1 MTAAHLLLAL
11 GLTLADTSVAIRFVP
26 DEAEAALAILEARAE
41 GREPGPDAWGRLVE
55 SEGYRRL
62 HRREAA
68 MGRGFTDS
76 AFAAFL
82 REDSMARRAPALR
95 ETLRR
100 WTAVDFGAL
109 GAGVLEWLP
118 EGTRIR
124 AAVYPLIKPRTNSF
138 VFELA
143 TDPAIMLFLDP
154 GVPAGKFANTAA
166 HELHHVGLNAACA
179 GEPDPGLPPGVRQAA
194 RWGGAFGEGFAML
207 AAAGGAD
214 VHPHALS
221 SPAER
226 AEWDASMARFDQDLA
241 ELDRFFTEMV
251 EGRAGGEDSVTARAR
266 TYYGAQGPWYTVGWK
281 MAATVVEEF
290 GRERFLAVICETG
303 PFLRLYDAAA
313 ARRESRSGERLAR
326 WSPALLARFP

>member
-1 MTAAHLLLAL
+1 VGPATLLLTL
-11 GLTLADTSVAIRFVP
+11 TLTLADTSVAVRFVT
-26 DEAEAALAILEARAE
+26 DEAEAALAILEARGA
-41 GREPGPDAWGRLVE
+41 GREPDAAAWERLVA

-68 MGRGFTDS
+68 MGRGFTD
-76 AFAAFL
+76 ADFAAFL
-82 REDSMARRAPALR
+82 REDSMPARAPVLR

-100 WTAVDFGAL
+100 WIAVDFEAL
-109 GAGVLEWLP
+109 GARVLAWLP

-124 AAVYPLIKPRTNSF
+124 ATVYPLIKPRTNSF
-138 VFELA
+138 VFDLA

-154 GVPAGKFANTAA
+154 AVPAAKFANTAA
-166 HELHHVGLNAACA
+166 HELHHVGMNAACT
-179 GEPDPGLPPGVRQAA
+179 GEPDPGLPPGVRQVA

-207 AAAGGAD
+207 AAAGGVD
-214 VHPHALS
+214 VHPHAVS
-221 SPAER
+221 DPAER
-226 AEWDASMARFDQDLA
+226 AEWDASVARFDEDLA
-241 ELDRFFTEMV
+241 ELDRFFTDVV

-266 TYYGAQGPWYTVGWK
+266 TYYGTQGPWYTVGWK

-313 ARRESRSGERLAR
+313 ARRESRGGARMAR
-326 WSPALLARFP
+326 WSPALLARLP